1 MSNTINPLIFF
12 TRRQMTRPHE
22 KTYSVSISFKPPFVS
37 LREINYMAITWSL
50 VAMYLHYT
58 TSKLFNTWTLLPDDR
73 SSPPEAVS
81 NSQRSQQVQIS
92 SPRISAYLSFSS
104 HWRDTDESDWSE
116 NAPLPALSTTSFSQD
131 EWLSWKYLFTDYRM
145 DNDLIRRLTFKHWK
159 RWCDF

>member
-1 MSNTINPLIFF
+1 MERINEEAMSNTINPLIFF

-50 VAMYLHYT
+50 VATYLHYT
-58 TSKLFNTWTLLPDDR
+58 TSKLFNTWTLLPE

-104 HWRDTDESDWSE
+104 YWRDTDESDWSE

-131 EWLSWKYLFTDYRM
+131 E
-145 DNDLIRRLTFKHWK
+145 
-159 RWCDF
+159 